1 MLVNQN
7 GFLWFLSKF
16 LQFAN
21 GFLRFLF
28 KFLQFANKFLV
39 PTVWEQVP
47 VVWHKL
53 IKFPRFANKFII
65 CKNRSRTDSTGL
77 VQAPAVCIWLPST
90 ILRIGSY
97 GLSQVHTVS
106 IRISTI
112 WKCVSAAGPE
122 NPGNKKKRGKTQN
135 RGNFPP
141 RFPRFGRTK
150 KLPTP
155 YTFFWRENIFFFSLN
170 RSKNNRKWR
179 GGVTKGGKI
188 FQGA

>member
-1 MLVNQN
+1 MLH
-7 GFLWFLSKF
+7 
-16 LQFAN
+16 
-21 GFLRFLF
+21 
-28 KFLQFANKFLV
+28 KFLV

-65 CKNRSRTDSTGL
+65 WKNRSRTDSTGL
-77 VQAPAVCIWLPST
+77 VQAPAVFIWLPSR

-122 NPGNKKKRGKTQN
+122 NPGNKKNVGKPKTV
-135 RGNFPP
+135 GTFLH
-141 RFPRFGRTK
+141 GSHGLVVLK

-179 GGVTKGGKI
+179 GGVTKGAKN

>member
-1 MLVNQN
+1 MPH
-7 GFLWFLSKF
+7 
-16 LQFAN
+16 
-21 GFLRFLF
+21 
-28 KFLQFANKFLV
+28 KFLV

-150 KLPTP
+150 KTSYSLHV
-155 YTFFWRENIFFFSLN
+155 FFGGKTYSFLVEIALKTTENDAVGWQKVHNFSRAPN
-170 RSKNNRKWR
+170 
-179 GGVTKGGKI
+179 GATKGKKQLFIVYKI
-188 FQGA
+188 AAKRRIF

>member
-1 MLVNQN
+1 M
-7 GFLWFLSKF
+7 
-16 LQFAN
+16 
-21 GFLRFLF
+21 
-28 KFLQFANKFLV
+28 
-39 PTVWEQVP
+39 
-47 VVWHKL
+47 VWHKL

-122 NPGNKKKRGKTQN
+122 NPGNKKPWENPKPWDLQYFPKTV
-135 RGNFPP
+135 GTFLH
-141 RFPRFGRTK
+141 GSHGLVVLK

-179 GGVTKGGKI
+179 GGVTKGAKK